1 MKNKQ
6 ALEDNIQH
14 AVGVESTDSANTD
27 EQSSKRVEGLEVAEG
42 EGRQW
47 IEANLGP
54 IDSAA
59 PRAVVPHLRGEKV
72 VQLKAPPPE
81 EWRLL

>member
-1 MKNKQ
+1 MQK
-6 ALEDNIQH
+6 AEH
-14 AVGVESTDSANTD
+14 EASADTAN
-27 EQSSKRVEGLEVAEG
+27 EQSSKRVEGLEVAEA

-54 IDSAA
+54 IENWA
-59 PRAVVPHLRGEKV
+59 PPAVLPHSRGEKV